1 MSDKIGRLSSRSP
14 ICLVARGITVQI
26 GRHEVPLPIN
36 HNFNKI
42 CDVLRSFLKSVE
54 KKLCCFDLNYYSYHD
69 LEHGTGCN
77 NIK

>member
-1 MSDKIGRLSSRSP
+1 MSDKTGRLSSRSP
-14 ICLVARGITVQI
+14 ICLIASRITVQI
-26 GRHEVPLPIN
+26 GRHEVLLPIN

-42 CDVLRSFLKSVE
+42 CDVLGSFLKSVE
-54 KKLCCFDLNYYSYHD
+54 KKLRRFDLNYHSYHD